1 MAIYQIISNLSIL
14 SDVIIGH
21 WNTLKKDATDD
32 EELRLE
38 KLHEKSENSL
48 KICFNTHTLKQKS

>member
-21 WNTLKKDATDD
+21 WNTLKNDATDD
-32 EELRLE
+32 EESKSE

-48 KICFNTHTLKQKS
+48 KICFNPHT